1 MDFIASPEELEY
13 VVGIKAATLRKYARS
28 GKLYHA
34 EKVCGRWLINAT
46 KEWEHL
52 KLERNTNEAKR

>member
-1 MDFIASPEELEY
+1 MDFIASPEELED

-28 GKLYHA
+28 GKLNHA

-46 KEWEHL
+46 KEWKDL
-52 KLERNTNEAKR
+52 KIERTIDETK